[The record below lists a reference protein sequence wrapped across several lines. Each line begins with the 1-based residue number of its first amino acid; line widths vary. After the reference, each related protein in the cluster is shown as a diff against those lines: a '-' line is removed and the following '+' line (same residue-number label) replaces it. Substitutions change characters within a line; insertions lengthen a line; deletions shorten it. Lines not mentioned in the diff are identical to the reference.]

1 MSVLGFPGARVVG
14 QDVARLEDKKLIR
27 GGGRFVDDIDLPG
40 MLHAA
45 FVRSPHAHAMVTSI
59 DPSAAA
65 AMPGVHAVLT
75 LADLAPHLTDTRLV
89 VAMPSPSYR
98 QDLHRPILA
107 DREVVHV
114 GEALAVVLA
123 DSRYL
128 AEDAAA
134 AVAIEYDPM
143 PAVADCVAALDAGSP
158 PAHQGATSNLVAEMV
173 VEYGSVEAA
182 FATAAHRVRERLWI
196 HRGGSHS
203 MECRGLVAVHDA
215 LEDRLTV
222 WSSTQMPHASKRM
235 LCDLL
240 ALNERQ
246 VRVVTPDVGGG
257 FGPKLV
263 FYPED
268 VAVAVAARLFERPV
282 KWIEDRR
289 EHFVSTTQ
297 ERDQFWDVELAT
309 DAQGIIQGVRGVLVH
324 DHGAW
329 TARGVNVPQGAV
341 AAMPLSYIVP
351 AFRME
356 IRAAATNKVAVT
368 PVRGAGQPQGV
379 FAMERLLDSA
389 ARMIGL
395 ERSEIRRRNLI
406 PAERMPYATPL
417 RTRGGIAVTLDS
429 GDFPRCQQMALD
441 GSDWTGFPARQ
452 KAARTAGR
460 RRGIGLANY
469 VEGTGRGPFEHVS
482 VRIEPSGRIFVAT
495 GAAAMGQST
504 NTMLAQIVA
513 EQLGADLG
521 NIDVVSGDTAAA
533 PIGLGGSNSR
543 QAVLAGASAH
553 AAALRVRR
561 KVLEIAG
568 ELLEVAPVDLEIEGR
583 GVRVKGVEQMGLTLA
598 EVARAVAGQAGFI
611 LPGRDG
617 PALAAS
623 EEVVIDA
630 MSYANGAAVV
640 EVEVDVE
647 TGAVAVVNLV
657 FAHDCGRALHPRIV
671 EGQLM
676 GGIAHG
682 LGNALFE
689 FMAYDENAQPL
700 TTTLAEYLL
709 VTATEMPPVTIL
721 HLESPTPLNALGIK
735 GVGEAGVI
743 PIGAAIASAI
753 DDALSDYGVVTD
765 RLPLSPVDILAMVEK
780 GRP

>member
-1 MSVLGFPGARVVG
+1 
-14 QDVARLEDKKLIR
+14 
-27 GGGRFVDDIDLPG
+27 VDDIALPG

-45 FVRSPHAHAMVTSI
+45 FLRSPHAHAAITRI
-59 DPSAAA
+59 DTSAAA

-98 QDLHRPILA
+98 LDLHRPILA

-114 GEALAVVLA
+114 GEAIAVVIA
-123 DSRYL
+123 ESRYV

-134 AVAIEYDPM
+134 AIEVDYDPL
-143 PAVADCVAALDAGSP
+143 PAVADFVAALHPDSP
-158 PAHQGATSNLVAEMV
+158 TAHQDAPSNLVAEMV
-173 VEYGSVEAA
+173 IEYGGVDAA
-182 FATAAHRVRERLWI
+182 FAAAAHRVHERLWI

-203 MECRGLVAVHDA
+203 MECRGLVAVPDV

-235 LCDLL
+235 FCDLL
-240 ALNERQ
+240 GLTELQ

-257 FGPKLV
+257 FGPKLIL
-263 FYPED
+263 YPED
-268 VAVAVAARLFERPV
+268 IAVAVAARTLGRPV

-289 EHFVSTTQ
+289 EHFVATTQ
-297 ERDQFWDVELAT
+297 ERDQFWDVEMAT
-309 DAQGIIQGVRGVLVH
+309 DARGVIQAVRGALIH

-341 AAMPLSYIVP
+341 SAMPLAYIVP
-351 AFRME
+351 AFRMA
-356 IRAAATNKVAVT
+356 IKAAATNKVAVT

-379 FAMERLLDSA
+379 FAMERLLDAA
-389 ARMIGL
+389 ARSLGID
-395 ERSEIRRRNLI
+395 RDEIRRRNLV
-406 PAERMPYATPL
+406 PAERMPYATPI

-429 GDFPRCQQMALD
+429 GDYPRCQQMALD
-441 GSDWTGFPARQ
+441 GGGWADVPARRA
-452 KAARTAGR
+452 AARATGKY
-460 RRGIGLANY
+460 RGIGLANY
-469 VEGTGRGPFEHVS
+469 VEATGRGPFEHVS

-504 NTMLAQIVA
+504 ATMLAQIVA
-513 EQLGADLG
+513 EQLGADLS
-521 NIDVVSGDTAAA
+521 NVEVVTGDTAAA
-533 PIGLGGSNSR
+533 PTGLGGSNSR
-543 QAVLAGASAH
+543 QAVMAGSSAH
-553 AAALRVRR
+553 AAAVRVRR
-561 KVLEIAG
+561 KVLEVAA
-568 ELLEVAPVDLEIEGR
+568 EMLEVAADDLEIEGR
-583 GVRVKGVEQMGLTLA
+583 GVQVKGVKQMGLTLA
-598 EVARAVAGQAGFI
+598 QIARAVAGQAGFV
-611 LPGRDG
+611 LPGGAG
-617 PALAAS
+617 PGLAAS
-623 EEVVIDA
+623 EELVIDA
-630 MSYANGAAVV
+630 MTYANGTAVA
-640 EVEVDVE
+640 EVEVDIE
-647 TGAVAVVNLV
+647 TGAVSVAHLV

-689 FMAYDENAQPL
+689 FMAYDESAQPL

-709 VTATEMPPVTIL
+709 ITATEMPKVTIL
-721 HLESPTPLNALGIK
+721 HMESPSPLNALGIK

-753 DDALSDYGVVTD
+753 DDALSDFGVVID
-765 RLPLSPVDILAMVEK
+765 RLPVTPIDVLAK
-780 GRP
+780 LGLGAQSTDRPIT